1 MQNIEK
7 RLYKNEI
14 TRTEKFLS
22 FAFCFILFMPFINY
36 YASFCLKGFG
46 YETISVIIYPL
57 IYIISAIA
65 YIQLIRRTIKS
76 LYFLMLF
83 GLFIILTVL
92 IFPQNIGRIF
102 TDIFDLPYNPLYRLV
117 FLGLPLLLI
126 PFEINNFEY
135 LNNKFRVFSYIT
147 LFIADFSFIYLIIIS
162 GEKFEYMTF
171 AYYLLLPAIYCFID
185 SVKRKNLFLFVMSC
199 LSLFCS
205 AFAGSRGALVSVLM
219 FFALYCLFFYPNGR
233 TKAILIALLIIS
245 IIVAIRFYENIIV
258 YLIDFT
264 DSLNFDSRSL
274 NNLLDETMFDS
285 KGRDQIAEK
294 LYGALPEKIFGYGIF
309 GDRVI
314 AGSYAHNV
322 FLELWIHFGIILGT
336 ALIAVYLYITLS
348 PLLFDKYKKNAE
360 VFVLYFTL
368 FSSAFIKLMFSD
380 SYLIFPTFWAMI
392 AFSILII
399 RMTKNEKHI

>member
-1 MQNIEK
+1 MQNVEK

-22 FAFCFILFMPFINY
+22 FAFCFILFMPFVNY
-36 YASFCLKGFG
+36 YGSFCLKGLG
-46 YETISVIIYPL
+46 YETISVIVYPL
-57 IYIISAIA
+57 IYIVSVLA
-65 YIQLIRRTIKS
+65 YIQMIRRTIKS

-83 GLFIILTVL
+83 GVFILLTIL
-92 IFPQNIGRIF
+92 IFPQNTGEIF

-117 FLGLPLLLI
+117 FLGIPLLLI
-126 PFEINNFEY
+126 PFQISDFCY
-135 LNNKFRVFSYIT
+135 LMDKFRYFSYLT
-147 LFIADFSFIYLIIIS
+147 LFVADFSFVYLIIIS

-171 AYYLLLPAIYCFID
+171 AYYLLLPAVYCFVD
-185 SVKRKNLFLFVMSC
+185 SIKRKKLVLLIVSC
-199 LSLFCS
+199 LSLFFV

-233 TKAILIALLIIS
+233 TKVLLIALLIIS

-258 YLIDFT
+258 FLINLT

-274 NNLLDETMFDS
+274 NNLLDETMFAS
-285 KGRDQIAEK
+285 KGRDRIAEK
-294 LYGALPEKIFGYGIF
+294 LYSVLPEKMFGYGIF

-322 FLELWIHFGIILGT
+322 FLEFAIHYGIILGVFLS
-336 ALIAVYLYITLS
+336 AFYLYITLS
-348 PLLFDKYKKNAE
+348 PLFFDKYKKNVE
-360 VFVLYFTL
+360 VFILYFVL
-368 FSSAFIKLMFSD
+368 FSSSFVKLLFSD
-380 SYLIFPTFWAMI
+380 SYLVFPTFWAMI